1 MKRVL
6 TIQDISCVGKCS
18 LTAAI
23 PVISAMGIEVCP
35 LPTAILSNHTAFSS
49 FSFLDL
55 TDRIPEICE
64 EWKKQQFH
72 FDAIYTGYLGS
83 IKQIDLVYKI
93 LDDFAQNDTL
103 VVVDP
108 CMADNGKLY
117 AGFSKEFSGK
127 MTELCGRADVILPNM
142 TEACFLVNQNYDD
155 FKHTNDSIQNLM
167 AKLLSLGA
175 KQVVLKGVDF
185 SRDKIGVAYGSQ
197 KIVENDRNLNDFSNI
212 DLEDYDDLA
221 DIADMKIYFHR
232 RYDENFHG
240 TGDLFAS
247 VVTGALVLKK
257 ELKEAVKTACD
268 FVQASI
274 ECTLSNPNYNWYG
287 VDFESAL
294 KNLSCKL

>member
-6 TIQDISCVGKCS
+6 TVQDISCVGKCS

-55 TDRIPEICE
+55 TDKIPEILN
-64 EWKKQQFH
+64 EWKKQGFH

-83 IKQIDLVYKI
+83 IKQIDLVHKI
-93 LDDFAQNDTL
+93 LDEFAQNDTL
-103 VVVDP
+103 VVIDP

-117 AGFSKEFSGK
+117 TGFSKDFVQQMAK
-127 MTELCGRADVILPNM
+127 LCGRANVILPNM
-142 TEACFLVNQNYDD
+142 TEACFLVNQDYD
-155 FKHTNDSIQNLM
+155 FLVQTNESITKIM

-175 KQVVLKGVDF
+175 EQVILKGVEF
-185 SRDKIGVAYGSQ
+185 SKEKIGVAYCSQ
-197 KIVENDRNLNDFSNI
+197 KLFNNNFSTNENNM
-212 DLEDYDDLA
+212 ED
-221 DIADMKIYFHR
+221 MNIYFHH

-240 TGDLFAS
+240 TGDVFAS
-247 VVTGALVLKK
+247 AVTGALVLKK
-257 ELKEAVKTACD
+257 DIKDAVKIACD
-268 FVQASI
+268 FVQESI
-274 ECTLSNPNYNWYG
+274 ECTLLNPNYNWYG

-294 KNLSCKL
+294 RNLPQKL

>member
-6 TIQDISCVGKCS
+6 TVQDISCVGKCS

-55 TDRIPEICE
+55 TDKIPEILN
-64 EWKKQQFH
+64 EWKKQGFH

-83 IKQIDLVYKI
+83 IKQIDLVHQI

-103 VVVDP
+103 VVIDP

-117 AGFSKEFSGK
+117 AGFSQDFVKEMAK
-127 MTELCGRADVILPNM
+127 LCERANVILPNM
-142 TEACFLVNQNYDD
+142 TEACLLVNQNYDD
-155 FKHTNDSIQNLM
+155 FEHTKMNIQNLM
-167 AKLLSLGA
+167 SKLVSLGT
-175 KQVVLKGVDF
+175 KQAVLKGVEF
-185 SRDKIGVAYGSQ
+185 SNEKIGVAYFSQ
-197 KIVENDRNLNDFSNI
+197 KIAENNSISNENI
-212 DLEDYDDLA
+212 MDN
-221 DIADMKIYFHR
+221 MQIYFHR

-247 VVTGALVLKK
+247 AVTGALVLKK
-257 ELKEAVKTACD
+257 ELKDAVKIACD
-268 FVQASI
+268 FVQESI
-274 ECTLSNPNYNWYG
+274 ECTLLNPNYNWYG

-294 KNLSCKL
+294 RNLPQKL

>member
-6 TIQDISCVGKCS
+6 TVQDISCVGKCS

-55 TDRIPEICE
+55 TDKIPEILN
-64 EWKKQQFH
+64 EWKKQGFH

-83 IKQIDLVYKI
+83 IKQIDLVHKI
-93 LDDFAQNDTL
+93 LDEFAQNDTL
-103 VVVDP
+103 VVIDP

-117 AGFSKEFSGK
+117 TGFSKDFVQQMAK
-127 MTELCGRADVILPNM
+127 LCGRANVILPNM
-142 TEACFLVNQNYDD
+142 TEACFLVNQDYDI
-155 FKHTNDSIQNLM
+155 FTHTNESITKLM
-167 AKLLSLGA
+167 EKLLSLGA
-175 KQVVLKGVDF
+175 NHVVLKGVDF
-185 SRDKIGVAYGSQ
+185 SSDKIGVAYYSQ
-197 KIVENDRNLNDFSNI
+197 KNNNDSRNLIGKSIIENSI
-212 DLEDYDDLA
+212 D
-221 DIADMKIYFHR
+221 DMKIYFHH

-257 ELKEAVKTACD
+257 ELKEAVEIACD
-268 FVQASI
+268 FIQESI
-274 ECTLSNPNYNWYG
+274 ECTLSKPNYNWYG
-287 VDFESAL
+287 VEFESAL
-294 KNLSCKL
+294 RNLSQKL

>member
-6 TIQDISCVGKCS
+6 TVQDISCVGKCS

-55 TDRIPEICE
+55 TDKIPEILN
-64 EWKKQQFH
+64 EWKKQGFH

-83 IKQIDLVYKI
+83 IKQIDLVHKI
-93 LDDFAQNDTL
+93 LDEFAQNDTL
-103 VVVDP
+103 VVIDP

-117 AGFSKEFSGK
+117 TGFSQDFVNQMAK
-127 MTELCGRADVILPNM
+127 LCGRANVILPNM
-142 TEACFLVNQNYDD
+142 TEACFLVNQDYDI
-155 FKHTNDSIQNLM
+155 FTHTNESITKLM
-167 AKLLSLGA
+167 EKLLSLGA
-175 KQVVLKGVDF
+175 NHVVLKGVDF
-185 SRDKIGVAYGSQ
+185 SSDKIGVAYYSQ
-197 KIVENDRNLNDFSNI
+197 KNNNDSRNLIGKSIIENSLD
-212 DLEDYDDLA
+212 
-221 DIADMKIYFHR
+221 DMKIYFHH

-257 ELKEAVKTACD
+257 ELKEAVKIACD
-268 FVQASI
+268 FIQESI

-287 VDFESAL
+287 VEFESAL
-294 KNLSCKL
+294 KNLPQRL

>member
-6 TIQDISCVGKCS
+6 TVQDISCVGKCS

-55 TDRIPEICE
+55 TDKIPEILN
-64 EWKKQQFH
+64 EWKKQGFH

-83 IKQIDLVYKI
+83 IKQIDLVHKI
-93 LDDFAQNDTL
+93 LDEFAQNDTL
-103 VVVDP
+103 VVIDP

-117 AGFSKEFSGK
+117 TGFSQDFVKQMAK
-127 MTELCGRADVILPNM
+127 LCGRANVILPNM
-142 TEACFLVNQNYDD
+142 TEACFLVNQDYDI
-155 FKHTNDSIQNLM
+155 FTHTNESITKVM

-175 KQVVLKGVDF
+175 KQVILKGVEF
-185 SRDKIGVAYGSQ
+185 SKEKIGVAYCSQ
-197 KIVENDRNLNDFSNI
+197 KLFDNNFSTNENNM
-212 DLEDYDDLA
+212 ED
-221 DIADMKIYFHR
+221 MNIYFHH

-240 TGDLFAS
+240 TGDIFAS
-247 VVTGALVLKK
+247 AVTGALVLKK
-257 ELKEAVKTACD
+257 DIKDAVKIACD
-268 FVQASI
+268 FVQESI
-274 ECTLSNPNYNWYG
+274 ECTLSNPDYNWYG

-294 KNLSCKL
+294 RNLPQKL

>member
-6 TIQDISCVGKCS
+6 TVQDISCVGKCS

-55 TDRIPEICE
+55 TDKIPEILN
-64 EWKKQQFH
+64 EWKKQGFH

-83 IKQIDLVYKI
+83 IKQIDLVHKI
-93 LDDFAQNDTL
+93 LDEFAQNDTL
-103 VVVDP
+103 VVIDP

-117 AGFSKEFSGK
+117 TGFSQDFVKQMAK
-127 MTELCGRADVILPNM
+127 LCGRANVILPNM
-142 TEACFLVNQNYDD
+142 TEACFLVNQDYDI
-155 FKHTNDSIQNLM
+155 FTHTNESITKLM
-167 AKLLSLGA
+167 EKLLSLGA
-175 KQVVLKGVDF
+175 NHVVLKGVDF
-185 SRDKIGVAYGSQ
+185 SSDKIGVAYYSQ
-197 KIVENDRNLNDFSNI
+197 KNNNDSRNLIGKSIIENSI
-212 DLEDYDDLA
+212 D
-221 DIADMKIYFHR
+221 DMKIYFHH

-257 ELKEAVKTACD
+257 ELKEAVEIACD
-268 FVQASI
+268 FIQESI

-287 VDFESAL
+287 VEFESAL
-294 KNLSCKL
+294 KKLPQRL

>member
-6 TIQDISCVGKCS
+6 TVQDISCVGKCS

-55 TDRIPEICE
+55 TDKIPEILN
-64 EWKKQQFH
+64 EWKKQGFH

-83 IKQIDLVYKI
+83 IKQIDLVHKI
-93 LDDFAQNDTL
+93 LDEFAQNDTL
-103 VVVDP
+103 VVIDP

-117 AGFSKEFSGK
+117 TGFSQDFVKQMAK
-127 MTELCGRADVILPNM
+127 LCGRANVILPNM
-142 TEACFLVNQNYDD
+142 TEACFLVNQDYD
-155 FKHTNDSIQNLM
+155 FLVQTNESITKVM

-175 KQVVLKGVDF
+175 QQVILKGVEF
-185 SRDKIGVAYGSQ
+185 SKEKIGVAYCSQ
-197 KIVENDRNLNDFSNI
+197 KLFDNNFSTNENNM
-212 DLEDYDDLA
+212 ED
-221 DIADMKIYFHR
+221 MNIYFHH

-240 TGDLFAS
+240 TGDVFAS
-247 VVTGALVLKK
+247 AVTGALVLKK
-257 ELKEAVKTACD
+257 DIKDAVKIACD
-268 FVQASI
+268 FVQESI
-274 ECTLSNPNYNWYG
+274 ECTLLNPNYNWYG

-294 KNLSCKL
+294 KNLPQKL

>member
-6 TIQDISCVGKCS
+6 TVQDISCVGKCS

-55 TDRIPEICE
+55 TDKIPEILN
-64 EWKKQQFH
+64 EWKKQGFH

-83 IKQIDLVYKI
+83 IKQIDLVHKI
-93 LDDFAQNDTL
+93 LDEFAQNDTL
-103 VVVDP
+103 VVIDP

-117 AGFSKEFSGK
+117 TGFSQDFVKQMAK
-127 MTELCGRADVILPNM
+127 LCGRANVILPNM
-142 TEACFLVNQNYDD
+142 TEACFLVNQDYDI
-155 FKHTNDSIQNLM
+155 FTHTNESITKVM
-167 AKLLSLGA
+167 SKLLSLGA
-175 KQVVLKGVDF
+175 KQVILKGVEF
-185 SRDKIGVAYGSQ
+185 SKEKIGVAYCSQ
-197 KIVENDRNLNDFSNI
+197 KIFDNKFSTNENNM
-212 DLEDYDDLA
+212 ED
-221 DIADMKIYFHR
+221 MNIYFHH

-240 TGDLFAS
+240 TGDVFAS

-257 ELKEAVKTACD
+257 ELKEAVEIACD
-268 FVQASI
+268 FIQESI

-287 VDFESAL
+287 VEFESAL
-294 KNLSCKL
+294 RNLPQKL

>member
-6 TIQDISCVGKCS
+6 TVQDISCVGKCS

-55 TDRIPEICE
+55 TDKIPEILN
-64 EWKKQQFH
+64 EWKKQGFH

-83 IKQIDLVYKI
+83 IKQIDLVHKI
-93 LDDFAQNDTL
+93 LDEFAQNDTL
-103 VVVDP
+103 VVIDP

-117 AGFSKEFSGK
+117 TGFSQDFVKQMAK
-127 MTELCGRADVILPNM
+127 LCGRANVILPNM
-142 TEACFLVNQNYDD
+142 TEACFLVNQDYD
-155 FKHTNDSIQNLM
+155 FLVQTNENITKVM

-175 KQVVLKGVDF
+175 KQVILKGVEF
-185 SRDKIGVAYGSQ
+185 SKEKIGVAYCSQ
-197 KIVENDRNLNDFSNI
+197 KLFNNNFSTNENNM
-212 DLEDYDDLA
+212 ED
-221 DIADMKIYFHR
+221 MNIYFHH

-240 TGDLFAS
+240 TGDVFAS
-247 VVTGALVLKK
+247 AVTGALVLKK
-257 ELKEAVKTACD
+257 DIKDAVKIACD
-268 FVQASI
+268 FVQESI
-274 ECTLSNPNYNWYG
+274 ECTLLNPNYNWYG

-294 KNLSCKL
+294 RNLPQKL

>member
-6 TIQDISCVGKCS
+6 TVQDISCVGKCS

-55 TDRIPEICE
+55 TDKIPEILN
-64 EWKKQQFH
+64 EWKKQGFH

-83 IKQIDLVYKI
+83 IKQIDLVHKI
-93 LDDFAQNDTL
+93 LDEFAQNDTL
-103 VVVDP
+103 AVIDP

-117 AGFSKEFSGK
+117 TGFSQDFVKQMAK
-127 MTELCGRADVILPNM
+127 LCGRANVILPNM
-142 TEACFLVNQNYDD
+142 TEACFLVNQDYD
-155 FKHTNDSIQNLM
+155 FLVQTNESITKVM

-175 KQVVLKGVDF
+175 KQVILKGVEF
-185 SRDKIGVAYGSQ
+185 SKEKIGVAYCSQ
-197 KIVENDRNLNDFSNI
+197 KLFDNNFSTNENNM
-212 DLEDYDDLA
+212 ED
-221 DIADMKIYFHR
+221 MNIYFHH

-240 TGDLFAS
+240 TGDVFAS
-247 VVTGALVLKK
+247 AVTGALVLKK
-257 ELKEAVKTACD
+257 DIKDAVKIACD
-268 FVQASI
+268 FVQESI
-274 ECTLSNPNYNWYG
+274 ECTLLNPDYNWYG

-294 KNLSCKL
+294 RNLPQKL

>member
-6 TIQDISCVGKCS
+6 TVQDISCVGKCS

-55 TDRIPEICE
+55 TDKIPEILN
-64 EWKKQQFH
+64 EWKKQGFH

-83 IKQIDLVYKI
+83 IKQIDLVHKI
-93 LDDFAQNDTL
+93 LDEFAQNDTL
-103 VVVDP
+103 VVIDP

-117 AGFSKEFSGK
+117 TGFSQDFVQQMAK
-127 MTELCGRADVILPNM
+127 LCGRGNVILPNM
-142 TEACFLVNQNYDD
+142 TEACFLVNQDYDI
-155 FKHTNDSIQNLM
+155 FTHTNERITKLM

-175 KQVVLKGVDF
+175 QQVILKGVEF
-185 SRDKIGVAYGSQ
+185 SKEKIGVAYCSQ
-197 KIVENDRNLNDFSNI
+197 KLFNNNFSTNENNM
-212 DLEDYDDLA
+212 E
-221 DIADMKIYFHR
+221 DMKIYFHH

-240 TGDLFAS
+240 TGDVFAS
-247 VVTGALVLKK
+247 AVTGALVLKK
-257 ELKEAVKTACD
+257 DIKDAVKIACD
-268 FVQASI
+268 FVQESI
-274 ECTLSNPNYNWYG
+274 ECTLLNPNYNWYG

-294 KNLSCKL
+294 RNLPQKL

>member
-6 TIQDISCVGKCS
+6 TVQDISCVGKCS

-55 TDRIPEICE
+55 TDKIPEILN
-64 EWKKQQFH
+64 EWKKQGFH

-83 IKQIDLVYKI
+83 IKQIDLVHKI
-93 LDDFAQNDTL
+93 LDEFAQNDTL
-103 VVVDP
+103 VVIDP

-117 AGFSKEFSGK
+117 TGFSQDFVKQMAK
-127 MTELCGRADVILPNM
+127 LCGRANVILPNM
-142 TEACFLVNQNYDD
+142 TEACFLVNQDYDI
-155 FKHTNDSIQNLM
+155 FTHTNESITKVM

-175 KQVVLKGVDF
+175 QQVILKGVEF
-185 SRDKIGVAYGSQ
+185 SKEKIGVAYCSQ
-197 KIVENDRNLNDFSNI
+197 KLFDNNFSTNENNM
-212 DLEDYDDLA
+212 ED
-221 DIADMKIYFHR
+221 MNIYFHH

-240 TGDLFAS
+240 TGDVFAS
-247 VVTGALVLKK
+247 AVTGALVLKK
-257 ELKEAVKTACD
+257 DIKDAVEIACD
-268 FVQASI
+268 FIQESI

-287 VDFESAL
+287 VEFESAL
-294 KNLSCKL
+294 KNLPQRL

>member
-6 TIQDISCVGKCS
+6 TVQDISCVGKCS

-55 TDRIPEICE
+55 TDKIPEILN
-64 EWKKQQFH
+64 EWKKQGFH

-83 IKQIDLVYKI
+83 IKQIDLVHKI
-93 LDDFAQNDTL
+93 LDEFAQNDTL
-103 VVVDP
+103 VVIDP

-117 AGFSKEFSGK
+117 TGFSQDFVQQMAK
-127 MTELCGRADVILPNM
+127 LCGRANVILPNM
-142 TEACFLVNQNYDD
+142 TEACFLVNQDYDI
-155 FKHTNDSIQNLM
+155 FTHTNENITKLM
-167 AKLLSLGA
+167 EKLLSLGA
-175 KQVVLKGVDF
+175 KHVVLKGVDF
-185 SRDKIGVAYGSQ
+185 SSDKIGVAYYSQ
-197 KIVENDRNLNDFSNI
+197 KNNNDSRNLIGKSIIENSI
-212 DLEDYDDLA
+212 D
-221 DIADMKIYFHR
+221 DMKIYFHH

-257 ELKEAVKTACD
+257 ELKEAVEIACD
-268 FVQASI
+268 FIQESI

-287 VDFESAL
+287 VEFESAL
-294 KNLSCKL
+294 KNLPQRL

>member
-6 TIQDISCVGKCS
+6 TVQDISCVGKCS

-55 TDRIPEICE
+55 TDKIPEILN
-64 EWKKQQFH
+64 EWKKQGFH

-83 IKQIDLVYKI
+83 IKQIDLVHKI
-93 LDDFAQNDTL
+93 LDEFAQNDTL
-103 VVVDP
+103 VVIDP

-117 AGFSKEFSGK
+117 TGFSQDFVQQMAK
-127 MTELCGRADVILPNM
+127 LCGRANVILPNM
-142 TEACFLVNQNYDD
+142 TEACFLVNQDYDI
-155 FKHTNDSIQNLM
+155 FTHTNESITKLM
-167 AKLLSLGA
+167 EKLLSLGA
-175 KQVVLKGVDF
+175 NHVVLKGVDF
-185 SRDKIGVAYGSQ
+185 SSDKIGVAYYSQ
-197 KIVENDRNLNDFSNI
+197 KNNNDSRNLIGKSMIENSI
-212 DLEDYDDLA
+212 D
-221 DIADMKIYFHR
+221 DMKIYFHH

-247 VVTGALVLKK
+247 VVTGTLVLKK
-257 ELKEAVKTACD
+257 ELKEAVEIACD
-268 FVQASI
+268 FIQESI

-287 VDFESAL
+287 VEFESAL
-294 KNLSCKL
+294 RNLSQKL

>member
-6 TIQDISCVGKCS
+6 TVQDISCVGKCS

-55 TDRIPEICE
+55 TDKIPEILN
-64 EWKKQQFH
+64 EWKKQGFH

-83 IKQIDLVYKI
+83 IKQIDLVHKI
-93 LDDFAQNDTL
+93 LDEFAQTDTL
-103 VVVDP
+103 VVIDP

-117 AGFSKEFSGK
+117 TGFSQDFVNQMAK
-127 MTELCGRADVILPNM
+127 LCGRANVILPNM
-142 TEACFLVNQNYDD
+142 TEACFLVNQDYDI
-155 FKHTNDSIQNLM
+155 FTHTNESITKLM
-167 AKLLSLGA
+167 EKLLSLGA
-175 KQVVLKGVDF
+175 NHVVLKGVDF
-185 SRDKIGVAYGSQ
+185 SSDKIGVAYYSQ
-197 KIVENDRNLNDFSNI
+197 KNNNDSSNLIGKSIIENSI
-212 DLEDYDDLA
+212 D
-221 DIADMKIYFHR
+221 DMKIYFHH

-257 ELKEAVKTACD
+257 ELKEAVKIACD
-268 FVQASI
+268 FIQESI

-287 VDFESAL
+287 VEFESAL
-294 KNLSCKL
+294 KNLPQRL

>member
-6 TIQDISCVGKCS
+6 TVQDISCVGKCS

-55 TDRIPEICE
+55 TDKIPEILN
-64 EWKKQQFH
+64 EWKKQGFH

-83 IKQIDLVYKI
+83 IKQIDLVHKI
-93 LDDFAQNDTL
+93 LDEFAQNDTL
-103 VVVDP
+103 VVIDP

-117 AGFSKEFSGK
+117 TGFSQDFVKQMAK
-127 MTELCGRADVILPNM
+127 LCGRANVILPNM
-142 TEACFLVNQNYDD
+142 TEACFLVNQDYDI
-155 FKHTNDSIQNLM
+155 FTHTNESITKVM

-175 KQVVLKGVDF
+175 EQVILKGVEF
-185 SRDKIGVAYGSQ
+185 SKEKIGVAYCSQ
-197 KIVENDRNLNDFSNI
+197 KLFNNNFSTNENNM
-212 DLEDYDDLA
+212 ED
-221 DIADMKIYFHR
+221 MNIYFHH

-240 TGDLFAS
+240 TGDVFAS
-247 VVTGALVLKK
+247 AVTGALVLKK
-257 ELKEAVKTACD
+257 DIKDAVKIACD
-268 FVQASI
+268 FVQESI
-274 ECTLSNPNYNWYG
+274 ECTLLNPNYNWYG

-294 KNLSCKL
+294 RNLPQKL

>member
-6 TIQDISCVGKCS
+6 TVQDISCVGKCS

-55 TDRIPEICE
+55 TDKIPEIIN
-64 EWKKQQFH
+64 EWKKQGFH

-83 IKQIDLVYKI
+83 IKQIDLVHKI
-93 LDDFAQNDTL
+93 LDEFAQNDTL
-103 VVVDP
+103 VVIDP

-117 AGFSKEFSGK
+117 TGFSQDFVKQMAK
-127 MTELCGRADVILPNM
+127 LCGRANVILPNM
-142 TEACFLVNQNYDD
+142 TEACFLVNQNYDI
-155 FKHTNDSIQNLM
+155 FTHTNESITKVM

-175 KQVVLKGVDF
+175 EQVILKGVEF
-185 SRDKIGVAYGSQ
+185 SKEKIGVAYCSQ
-197 KIVENDRNLNDFSNI
+197 KLFDNNFSTNENNM
-212 DLEDYDDLA
+212 ED
-221 DIADMKIYFHR
+221 MNIYFHH

-240 TGDLFAS
+240 TGDVFAS
-247 VVTGALVLKK
+247 AVTGALVLKK
-257 ELKEAVKTACD
+257 DIKDAVKIACD
-268 FVQASI
+268 FVQESI
-274 ECTLSNPNYNWYG
+274 ECTLLNPNYNWYG

-294 KNLSCKL
+294 RNLPQKL

>member
-6 TIQDISCVGKCS
+6 TVQDISCVGKCS

-55 TDRIPEICE
+55 TDKIPEILN
-64 EWKKQQFH
+64 EWKKQGFH

-83 IKQIDLVYKI
+83 IKQIDLVHKI
-93 LDDFAQNDTL
+93 LDEFAQNDTL
-103 VVVDP
+103 VVIDP

-117 AGFSKEFSGK
+117 TGFSQDFVQQMAK
-127 MTELCGRADVILPNM
+127 LCGRANVILPNM
-142 TEACFLVNQNYDD
+142 TEACFLVNQDYDI
-155 FKHTNDSIQNLM
+155 FTHTNESITKLM

-175 KQVVLKGVDF
+175 NHVVLKGVDF
-185 SRDKIGVAYGSQ
+185 SSDKIGVAYYSQ
-197 KIVENDRNLNDFSNI
+197 KNNNDSRNLIGKSIIENSI
-212 DLEDYDDLA
+212 D
-221 DIADMKIYFHR
+221 DMKIYFHH

-257 ELKEAVKTACD
+257 ELKEAVEIACD
-268 FVQASI
+268 FIQESI

-287 VDFESAL
+287 VEFESAL
-294 KNLSCKL
+294 KNLPQRL

>member
-6 TIQDISCVGKCS
+6 TVQDISCVGKCS

-55 TDRIPEICE
+55 TDKIPEILN
-64 EWKKQQFH
+64 EWKKQGFH

-83 IKQIDLVYKI
+83 IKQIDFVHKI
-93 LDDFAQNDTL
+93 LDEFAQNDTL
-103 VVVDP
+103 VVIDP

-117 AGFSKEFSGK
+117 TGFSQDFVQQMAK
-127 MTELCGRADVILPNM
+127 LCGRANVILPNM
-142 TEACFLVNQNYDD
+142 TEACFLVNQDYDI
-155 FKHTNDSIQNLM
+155 FTHTNESITKLM

-175 KQVVLKGVDF
+175 QPVFLKGVEF
-185 SRDKIGVAYGSQ
+185 SKEKIGVAYCSQ
-197 KIVENDRNLNDFSNI
+197 KLFNNNFSTNENNM
-212 DLEDYDDLA
+212 ED
-221 DIADMKIYFHR
+221 MNIYFHH

-240 TGDLFAS
+240 TGDVFAS
-247 VVTGALVLKK
+247 AVTGALVLKK
-257 ELKEAVKTACD
+257 DIKDAVKIACD
-268 FVQASI
+268 FVQESI
-274 ECTLSNPNYNWYG
+274 ECTLLNPNYNWYG

-294 KNLSCKL
+294 RNLPQKL

>member
-6 TIQDISCVGKCS
+6 TVQDISCVGKCS

-55 TDRIPEICE
+55 TDKIPEILN
-64 EWKKQQFH
+64 EWKKQGFH

-83 IKQIDLVYKI
+83 IKQIDLVHKI
-93 LDDFAQNDTL
+93 LDEFAQNDTL
-103 VVVDP
+103 VVIDP

-117 AGFSKEFSGK
+117 TGFSQDFVKQMAK
-127 MTELCGRADVILPNM
+127 LCGRANVILPNM
-142 TEACFLVNQNYDD
+142 TEACFFVNQDYDI
-155 FKHTNDSIQNLM
+155 FTHTNENITKVM

-175 KQVVLKGVDF
+175 EQVILKGVEF
-185 SRDKIGVAYGSQ
+185 SKEKIGVAYCSQ
-197 KIVENDRNLNDFSNI
+197 KLFNNNFSTNENNM
-212 DLEDYDDLA
+212 E
-221 DIADMKIYFHR
+221 DMKIYFHH

-240 TGDLFAS
+240 TGDVFAS
-247 VVTGALVLKK
+247 AVTGALVLKK
-257 ELKEAVKTACD
+257 DIKDAVKIACD
-268 FVQASI
+268 FVQESI
-274 ECTLSNPNYNWYG
+274 ECTLLNPNYNWYG

-294 KNLSCKL
+294 RNLSQKL

>member
-6 TIQDISCVGKCS
+6 TVQDISCVGKCS

-55 TDRIPEICE
+55 TDKIPEILN
-64 EWKKQQFH
+64 EWKKQGFH

-83 IKQIDLVYKI
+83 IKQIDLVHKI
-93 LDDFAQNDTL
+93 LDEFAQNDTL
-103 VVVDP
+103 VVIDP

-117 AGFSKEFSGK
+117 TGFSQDFVNQMAK
-127 MTELCGRADVILPNM
+127 LCGRANVILPNM
-142 TEACFLVNQNYDD
+142 TEACFLVNQDYD
-155 FKHTNDSIQNLM
+155 FLVQTNESITKVM

-175 KQVVLKGVDF
+175 QQVILKGVEF
-185 SRDKIGVAYGSQ
+185 SKEKIGVAYCSQ
-197 KIVENDRNLNDFSNI
+197 KLFDNNFSTNENNM
-212 DLEDYDDLA
+212 ED
-221 DIADMKIYFHR
+221 MNIYFHH

-240 TGDLFAS
+240 TGDVFAS
-247 VVTGALVLKK
+247 AVTGALVLKK
-257 ELKEAVKTACD
+257 DIKDVVKIACD
-268 FVQASI
+268 FVQESI
-274 ECTLSNPNYNWYG
+274 ECTLLNPNYNWYG

-294 KNLSCKL
+294 RNLPQKL

>member
-6 TIQDISCVGKCS
+6 TVQDISCVGKCS

-55 TDRIPEICE
+55 TDKIPEIIN
-64 EWKKQQFH
+64 EWKKQGFH

-83 IKQIDLVYKI
+83 IKQIDLVHKI
-93 LDDFAQNDTL
+93 LDEFAQNDTL
-103 VVVDP
+103 VVIDP

-117 AGFSKEFSGK
+117 TGFSQDFVKQMAK
-127 MTELCGRADVILPNM
+127 LCGRANVILPNM
-142 TEACFLVNQNYDD
+142 TEACFLVNQDYD
-155 FKHTNDSIQNLM
+155 FLVQTNESITKVM

-175 KQVVLKGVDF
+175 KQVILKGVEF
-185 SRDKIGVAYGSQ
+185 SKEKIGVAYCSQ
-197 KIVENDRNLNDFSNI
+197 KLFNNNFSTNENNM
-212 DLEDYDDLA
+212 ED
-221 DIADMKIYFHR
+221 MNIYFHH

-240 TGDLFAS
+240 TGDVFAS
-247 VVTGALVLKK
+247 AVTGALVLKK
-257 ELKEAVKTACD
+257 DIKDAVKIACD
-268 FVQASI
+268 FVQESI
-274 ECTLSNPNYNWYG
+274 ECTLLNPNYNWYG

-294 KNLSCKL
+294 RNLPQKL

>member
-6 TIQDISCVGKCS
+6 TVQDISCVGKCS

-55 TDRIPEICE
+55 TDKIPEILN
-64 EWKKQQFH
+64 EWKKQGFH

-83 IKQIDLVYKI
+83 IKQIDLVHKI
-93 LDDFAQNDTL
+93 LDEFAQNDTL
-103 VVVDP
+103 VVIDP

-117 AGFSKEFSGK
+117 TGFSQDFVKQMAK
-127 MTELCGRADVILPNM
+127 LCGRANVILPNM
-142 TEACFLVNQNYDD
+142 TEACFLVNQDYD
-155 FKHTNDSIQNLM
+155 FLVQTNESITKIM

-175 KQVVLKGVDF
+175 EQVILKGVEF
-185 SRDKIGVAYGSQ
+185 SKEKIGVAYCSQ
-197 KIVENDRNLNDFSNI
+197 KLFNNNFSTNENNM
-212 DLEDYDDLA
+212 ED
-221 DIADMKIYFHR
+221 MNIYFHH

-247 VVTGALVLKK
+247 AVTGALVLKK
-257 ELKEAVKTACD
+257 DIKDAVKIACD
-268 FVQASI
+268 FVQESI
-274 ECTLSNPNYNWYG
+274 ECTLLNPNYNWYG

-294 KNLSCKL
+294 RNLPQKL

>member
-6 TIQDISCVGKCS
+6 TVQDISCVGKCS

-55 TDRIPEICE
+55 TDKIPEILN
-64 EWKKQQFH
+64 EWKKQGFH

-83 IKQIDLVYKI
+83 IKQIDLVHKI
-93 LDDFAQNDTL
+93 LDEFAQNDTL
-103 VVVDP
+103 VVIDP

-117 AGFSKEFSGK
+117 TGFSQDFVQQMAK
-127 MTELCGRADVILPNM
+127 LCGRANVILPNM
-142 TEACFLVNQNYDD
+142 TEACFLVNQDYDI
-155 FKHTNDSIQNLM
+155 FTHTNESITKLM
-167 AKLLSLGA
+167 EKLLSLGA
-175 KQVVLKGVDF
+175 NHVVLKGVDF
-185 SRDKIGVAYGSQ
+185 SSDKIGVAYYSQ
-197 KIVENDRNLNDFSNI
+197 KNNNDSRNLIGKSIIENSI
-212 DLEDYDDLA
+212 D
-221 DIADMKIYFHR
+221 DMKIYFHH

-257 ELKEAVKTACD
+257 ELKEAVEIACD
-268 FVQASI
+268 FIQESI

-287 VDFESAL
+287 VEFESAL
-294 KNLSCKL
+294 RNLSQKL

>member
-6 TIQDISCVGKCS
+6 TVQDISCVGKCS

-55 TDRIPEICE
+55 TDKIPEIIN
-64 EWKKQQFH
+64 EWKKQGFH

-83 IKQIDLVYKI
+83 IKQIDLVHKI
-93 LDDFAQNDTL
+93 LDEFAQNDTL
-103 VVVDP
+103 VVIDP

-117 AGFSKEFSGK
+117 TGFSQDFVKQMAK
-127 MTELCGRADVILPNM
+127 LCGRANVILPNM
-142 TEACFLVNQNYDD
+142 TEACFLVNQDYD
-155 FKHTNDSIQNLM
+155 FLVQTNESITKIM

-175 KQVVLKGVDF
+175 QQVILKGVEF
-185 SRDKIGVAYGSQ
+185 SKEKIGVAYCSQ
-197 KIVENDRNLNDFSNI
+197 KLFNNNFSTNENNM
-212 DLEDYDDLA
+212 ED
-221 DIADMKIYFHR
+221 MNIYFHH

-240 TGDLFAS
+240 TGDVFAS
-247 VVTGALVLKK
+247 AVTGALVLKK
-257 ELKEAVKTACD
+257 DIKDAVKIACD
-268 FVQASI
+268 FVQESI
-274 ECTLSNPNYNWYG
+274 ECTLLNPNYNWYG

-294 KNLSCKL
+294 RNLPQKL

>member
-6 TIQDISCVGKCS
+6 TVQDISCVGKCS

-55 TDRIPEICE
+55 TDKIPEILN
-64 EWKKQQFH
+64 EWKKQGFH

-83 IKQIDLVYKI
+83 IKQIDLVHKI
-93 LDDFAQNDTL
+93 LDEFAQNDTL
-103 VVVDP
+103 VVIDP

-117 AGFSKEFSGK
+117 TGFSQDFVKQMAK
-127 MTELCGRADVILPNM
+127 LCGRANVILPNM
-142 TEACFLVNQNYDD
+142 TEACFLVNQDYD
-155 FKHTNDSIQNLM
+155 FLVQTNESITKIM

-175 KQVVLKGVDF
+175 QQVILKGVEF
-185 SRDKIGVAYGSQ
+185 SKEKIGVAYCSQ
-197 KIVENDRNLNDFSNI
+197 KLFNNNFSTNENNM
-212 DLEDYDDLA
+212 ED
-221 DIADMKIYFHR
+221 MNIYFHH

-240 TGDLFAS
+240 TGDVFAS
-247 VVTGALVLKK
+247 AVTGALVLKK
-257 ELKEAVKTACD
+257 DIKDAVKIACD
-268 FVQASI
+268 FVQESI
-274 ECTLSNPNYNWYG
+274 ECTLLNPNYNWYG

-294 KNLSCKL
+294 RNLPQKL

>member
-6 TIQDISCVGKCS
+6 TVQDISCVGKCS

-55 TDRIPEICE
+55 TDKIPEILN
-64 EWKKQQFH
+64 EWKKQGFH

-83 IKQIDLVYKI
+83 IKQIDLVHKI
-93 LDDFAQNDTL
+93 LDEFAQNDTL
-103 VVVDP
+103 VVIDP

-117 AGFSKEFSGK
+117 TGFSQDFVNQMAK
-127 MTELCGRADVILPNM
+127 LCGRANVILPNM
-142 TEACFLVNQNYDD
+142 TEACFLVNQDYDI
-155 FKHTNDSIQNLM
+155 FTHTNESITKLM

-175 KQVVLKGVDF
+175 NHVVLKGVDF
-185 SRDKIGVAYGSQ
+185 SSDKIGVAYYSQ
-197 KIVENDRNLNDFSNI
+197 KNNNDSRNLIGKSIIENSI
-212 DLEDYDDLA
+212 D
-221 DIADMKIYFHR
+221 DMKIYFHH

-257 ELKEAVKTACD
+257 ELKEAVEIACD
-268 FVQASI
+268 FIQESI

-287 VDFESAL
+287 VEFESAL
-294 KNLSCKL
+294 KNLPQRL

>member
-6 TIQDISCVGKCS
+6 TVQDISCVGKCS

-55 TDRIPEICE
+55 TDKIPEILN
-64 EWKKQQFH
+64 EWKKQGFH

-83 IKQIDLVYKI
+83 IKQIDLVHKI
-93 LDDFAQNDTL
+93 LDEFAQNDTL
-103 VVVDP
+103 VVIDP

-117 AGFSKEFSGK
+117 TGFSQDFVKQMAK
-127 MTELCGRADVILPNM
+127 LCGRANVILPNM
-142 TEACFLVNQNYDD
+142 TEACFLVNQDYDI
-155 FKHTNDSIQNLM
+155 FTHTNESITKLM
-167 AKLLSLGA
+167 EKLLSLGA
-175 KQVVLKGVDF
+175 NHVVLKGVDF
-185 SRDKIGVAYGSQ
+185 SSDKIGVAYYSQ
-197 KIVENDRNLNDFSNI
+197 KNNNDSKNLIGKSIIENSI
-212 DLEDYDDLA
+212 D
-221 DIADMKIYFHR
+221 DMKIYFHH

-257 ELKEAVKTACD
+257 ELKEAVEIACD
-268 FVQASI
+268 FLQESI

-287 VDFESAL
+287 VEFESAL
-294 KNLSCKL
+294 KNLPQRL

>member
-6 TIQDISCVGKCS
+6 TVQDISCVGKCS

-55 TDRIPEICE
+55 TDKIPEILN
-64 EWKKQQFH
+64 EWKKQGFH

-83 IKQIDLVYKI
+83 IKQIDLVHKI
-93 LDDFAQNDTL
+93 LDEFAQNDTL
-103 VVVDP
+103 VVIDP

-117 AGFSKEFSGK
+117 TGFSQDFVQQMAK
-127 MTELCGRADVILPNM
+127 LCGRANVILPNM
-142 TEACFLVNQNYDD
+142 TEACFLVNQDYDI
-155 FKHTNDSIQNLM
+155 FTHTNESITKLM
-167 AKLLSLGA
+167 EKLLSLGA
-175 KQVVLKGVDF
+175 NHVVLKGVDF
-185 SRDKIGVAYGSQ
+185 SSDKIGVAYYS
-197 KIVENDRNLNDFSNI
+197 KKNNNDSRNLIGKSMIENSI
-212 DLEDYDDLA
+212 D
-221 DIADMKIYFHR
+221 DMKIYFHH

-257 ELKEAVKTACD
+257 ELKEAVEIACD
-268 FVQASI
+268 FIQESI

-287 VDFESAL
+287 VEFESAL
-294 KNLSCKL
+294 KNLPQRL

>member
-6 TIQDISCVGKCS
+6 TVQDISCVGKCS

-55 TDRIPEICE
+55 TDKIPEILN
-64 EWKKQQFH
+64 EWKKQGFH

-83 IKQIDLVYKI
+83 IKQIDLVHKI
-93 LDDFAQNDTL
+93 LDEFAQNDTL
-103 VVVDP
+103 VVIDP

-117 AGFSKEFSGK
+117 TGFSQDFVKQMAK
-127 MTELCGRADVILPNM
+127 LCGRANVILPNM
-142 TEACFLVNQNYDD
+142 TEACFLVNQDYD
-155 FKHTNDSIQNLM
+155 FLVQTNESITKLM
-167 AKLLSLGA
+167 EKLLSLGA
-175 KQVVLKGVDF
+175 NHVVLKGVDF
-185 SRDKIGVAYGSQ
+185 SSDKIGVAYYSQ
-197 KIVENDRNLNDFSNI
+197 KNNNDSRNLIGKSIIENSI
-212 DLEDYDDLA
+212 D
-221 DIADMKIYFHR
+221 DMKIYFHH

-257 ELKEAVKTACD
+257 DIKDAVEIACD
-268 FVQASI
+268 FIQESI

-287 VDFESAL
+287 VEFESAL
-294 KNLSCKL
+294 RNLSQKL

>member
-6 TIQDISCVGKCS
+6 TVQDISCVGKCS

-55 TDRIPEICE
+55 TDKIPEILN
-64 EWKKQQFH
+64 EWKKQGFH

-83 IKQIDLVYKI
+83 IKQIDLVHKI
-93 LDDFAQNDTL
+93 LDEFAQNDTL
-103 VVVDP
+103 VVIDP

-117 AGFSKEFSGK
+117 TGFSQDFVKQMAK
-127 MTELCGRADVILPNM
+127 LCGRANVILPNM
-142 TEACFLVNQNYDD
+142 TEACFLVNQDYDI
-155 FKHTNDSIQNLM
+155 FTHTNESITKLM
-167 AKLLSLGA
+167 EKLLSLGA
-175 KQVVLKGVDF
+175 NHVVLKGVDF
-185 SRDKIGVAYGSQ
+185 SSDKIGVAYYSQ
-197 KIVENDRNLNDFSNI
+197 KNNNDSRNLIGKSMIENSI
-212 DLEDYDDLA
+212 D
-221 DIADMKIYFHR
+221 DMKIYFHH

-257 ELKEAVKTACD
+257 ELKEAVEIACD
-268 FVQASI
+268 FIQESI

-287 VDFESAL
+287 VEFESAL
-294 KNLSCKL
+294 KNLPQRL